1 MIFNVIFAGTMYQT
15 ALQNFL
21 QCAFGADSGVG
32 TLQHPF
38 YNKVMNVLP
47 VKFSNSYTFESLNC
61 VVCEVVFMTSDLSH
75 LVASV
80 NNESISQTIQKGF
93 IGVATVQVN
102 ATRWG
107 GLYNHGVYLLLAHFL
122 TLAQSPGTVE
132 GLDTGQTVDGV
143 SYSTDVGSITITDAG
158 LYNKTSYGIMF
169 IQLSRKMGAGP
180 VQFSY

>member
-1 MIFNVIFAGTMYQT
+1 MTILATDFTSAFPEFANPAVY
-15 ALQNFL
+15 
-21 QCAFGADSGVG
+21 
-32 TLQHPF
+32 
-38 YNKVMNVLP
+38 
-47 VKFSNSYTFESLNC
+47 
-61 VVCEVVFMTSDLSH
+61 
-75 LVASV
+75 
-80 NNESISQTIQKGF
+80 SISRINF
-93 IGVATVQVN
+93 WLGVATVQVN